1 MPLQVSEVIDTIL
14 PTFTDTREKQ
24 SFYKSDNRDTV
35 YVENF
40 GKNGNSNHRNGFNN
54 ENNFKDKE
62 LFITKFG
69 DKDGGEL
76 KTILF
81 TNKLQFDNKEEHDTY
96 SCIKL
101 LNNTDE
107 YRKIDENG
115 IFSYEI
121 IIFISQKNKLPL
133 LINLAVQKGK
143 LKELIEAVVE
153 IDNNPETQYKL
164 LPKLV
169 EAAVTARKFRNL
181 IEAVVEIDNNSELQE
196 KLLPKIVAERDKLI
210 EEDGRSNINYKQL
223 IIYGPAGVGKTFSIK
238 KLVSNNLENDGLN
251 ISEENFEK
259 QTVHTVFHPEYSYYD
274 FFGKVMP
281 IKYENRQISYDFL
294 PGPFA
299 QALSKAYKNI
309 TKQPINPEKVILV
322 VDELNRGN
330 AASIFG
336 GLFNL
341 LDRNDIG
348 ISEYPLNIY
357 GMEAMWLKEQ
367 IGDLHLSTLEKYSK
381 TNFEMYDEEN
391 KSLKIYIPD
400 NLSIICTMNTSD
412 QTIFSL
418 DKAFQRRFNKSFK
431 TAQNSINEYFK
442 DDNIKIEPKD
452 GKDISWKKFLKNLNE
467 FIVKNAEVEDVDN
480 ATIGAFFVKPKGGF
494 ILEEDIKYTVM
505 YYLWYDL
512 FSGYRRDTLKEELDK
527 LYKLYK
533 LDKEFKNVNTFEQF
547 VGEYNEFITI
557 FTQNGNAQ

>member
-1 MPLQVSEVIDTIL
+1 MATLNDLFELTIPNQNLEGKENFYMSHYDDSHDRKLYKTNENRENGELNLPDERIILSPYGKLNGDQVGYVLI
-14 PTFTDTREKQ
+14 DTREIFPND
-24 SFYKSDNRDTV
+24 SREIFSNCLLVGNDLGSDL
-35 YVENF
+35 
-40 GKNGNSNHRNGFNN
+40 NN
-54 ENNFKDKE
+54 EMIQQILDFLITSKE
-62 LFITKFG
+62 LVTA
-69 DKDGGEL
+69 D
-76 KTILF
+76 
-81 TNKLQFDNKEEHDTY
+81 
-96 SCIKL
+96 
-101 LNNTDE
+101 
-107 YRKIDENG
+107 
-115 IFSYEI
+115 
-121 IIFISQKNKLPL
+121 KLP
-133 LINLAVQKGK
+133 K
-143 LKELIEAVVE
+143 LIEA
-153 IDNNPETQYKL
+153 T
-164 LPKLV
+164 
-169 EAAVTARKFRNL
+169 VTADKLRNLIEATVTADKLRNL
-181 IEAVVEIDNNSELQE
+181 IEAVVEIDNNRGENQE

-210 EEDGRSNINYKQL
+210 KEDGRSNINYKQL
-223 IIYGPAGVGKTFSIK
+223 IIYGPAGVGKTYGIR
-238 KLVSNNLENDGLN
+238 N
-251 ISEENFEK
+251 IANEELKIDEDNFEK

-281 IKYENRQISYDFL
+281 IKDENGQISYDFL

-341 LDRNDIG
+341 LDRNNIG

-367 IGDLHLSTLEKYSK
+367 IGDSHLSTLEKYSK
-381 TNFEMYDEEN
+381 KTNFEMYDGDN

-431 TAQNSINEYFK
+431 TAQNSI
-442 DDNIKIEPKD
+442 DNYPIKSEDNDIKIKY
-452 GKDISWKKFLKNLNE
+452 KDIDIDKYIIWKDFLLNLNE

-512 FSGYRRDTLKEELDK
+512 FSGYRRDTLKKELGD
-527 LYKLYK
+527 
-533 LDKEFKNVNTFEQF
+533 EFANVNTFEQF
-547 VGEYNEFITI
+547 VDKYDGFITK
-557 FTQNGNAQ
+557 FTQNAQ

>member
-1 MPLQVSEVIDTIL
+1 MEITLKDLFELTIPNQNLEGKENFYMSHYDDSHDRKLYKTNENRENGELNLPDERIILSPYGKLNGDQVGYVLI
-14 PTFTDTREKQ
+14 DTREIFPND
-24 SFYKSDNRDTV
+24 SREIFSNCLLVGNDLGSDL
-35 YVENF
+35 
-40 GKNGNSNHRNGFNN
+40 NN
-54 ENNFKDKE
+54 EMIQQILDFLITSKE
-62 LFITKFG
+62 LVTA
-69 DKDGGEL
+69 D
-76 KTILF
+76 
-81 TNKLQFDNKEEHDTY
+81 
-96 SCIKL
+96 
-101 LNNTDE
+101 
-107 YRKIDENG
+107 
-115 IFSYEI
+115 
-121 IIFISQKNKLPL
+121 KLP
-133 LINLAVQKGK
+133 K
-143 LKELIEAVVE
+143 LIEAAVE
-153 IDNNPETQYKL
+153 VDK
-164 LPKLV
+164 LPKL
-169 EAAVTARKFRNL
+169 
-181 IEAVVEIDNNSELQE
+181 IEADPRN
-196 KLLPKIVAERDKLI
+196 
-210 EEDGRSNINYKQL
+210 NINYKQL
-223 IIYGPAGVGKTFSIK
+223 IIYGPAGVGKTYGIR
-238 KLVSNNLENDGLN
+238 N
-251 ISEENFEK
+251 IAIELKIYEYNFEK

-281 IKYENRQISYDFL
+281 IKDENSQISYDFL

-309 TKQPINPEKVILV
+309 TNQPINPEKVILV

-341 LDRNDIG
+341 LDRNNIG

-367 IGDLHLSTLEKYSK
+367 IGDSHLSTLEKYSK
-381 TNFEMYDEEN
+381 KTNFEMYDGDN

-431 TAQNSINEYFK
+431 TAQNSI
-442 DDNIKIEPKD
+442 DNYPIKSEDNDIKIKY
-452 GKDISWKKFLKNLNE
+452 KDIDIDKYIIWKDFLLNLNE

-512 FSGYRRDTLKEELDK
+512 FSGYRRDTLKEK
-527 LYKLYK
+527 LAGEIQKVK
-533 LDKEFKNVNTFEQF
+533 TFEEF
-547 VGEYNEFITI
+547 VEKYEKFIEKIYSQT
-557 FTQNGNAQ
+557 TENTPA

>member
-1 MPLQVSEVIDTIL
+1 MPIRVDEIIEEIL
-14 PTFTDTREKQ
+14 PNFKETPNKR
-24 SFYKSDNRDTV
+24 SFYKTSGDTV

-40 GKNGNSNHRNGFNN
+40 SNNDKNRKGFSNQSDFDN
-54 ENNFKDKE
+54 KE

-69 DKDGGEL
+69 DTKGDNIQTMLFAKEL
-76 KTILF
+76 SLVNENGVTSNTI
-81 TNKLQFDNKEEHDTY
+81 T
-96 SCIKL
+96 
-101 LNNTDE
+101 NNTGD
-107 YRKIDENG
+107 YIKIEEGETFN
-115 IFSYEI
+115 YKI
-121 IIFISQKNKLPL
+121 INHISDNRKLPI
-133 LINLAVQKGK
+133 LIDLAVQKAK

-153 IDNNPETQYKL
+153 IDNNLEP
-164 LPKLV
+164 
-169 EAAVTARKFRNL
+169 
-181 IEAVVEIDNNSELQE
+181 QE

-210 EEDGRSNINYKQL
+210 EEDGRSNIKYKQL
-223 IIYGPAGVGKTFSIK
+223 IIYGPAGVGKTYGIRNIAK
-238 KLVSNNLENDGLN
+238 NGLEIVKD
-251 ISEENFEK
+251 NFEK

-281 IKYENRQISYDFL
+281 IKDEYNQISYDFL

-341 LDRNDIG
+341 LDRNNIG

-381 TNFEMYDEEN
+381 KNKFEMYDEEN
-391 KSLKIYIPD
+391 KSLKIFIPD

-418 DKAFQRRFNKSFK
+418 DKAFQRRFNKNFI

-442 DDNIKIEPKD
+442 DDNIKIKD
-452 GKDISWKKFLKNLNE
+452 KDKDKDEDEGISWKNFLLNLNK
-467 FIVKNAEVEDVDN
+467 FIVDHAEVEDVDN
-480 ATIGAFFVKPKGGF
+480 ATIGAFFVKPKDGY
-494 ILEEDIKYTVM
+494 ILIEDIKYTIM

-512 FSGYRRDTLKEELDK
+512 FSGYRRETLKEK
-527 LYKLYK
+527 LAGEIQKVK
-533 LDKEFKNVNTFEQF
+533 TFEEF
-547 VGEYNEFITI
+547 VDKYEEFIKKI
-557 FTQNGNAQ
+557 SSSF

>member
-1 MPLQVSEVIDTIL
+1 MATLNDLFELTIPNQNLEGKENFYMSHYDDSHDRKLYKTNENRENGELNLPDERIILSPYGKLNGDQVGYVLI
-14 PTFTDTREKQ
+14 DTREIFPND
-24 SFYKSDNRDTV
+24 SREIFSNCLLVGNDLGSDL
-35 YVENF
+35 
-40 GKNGNSNHRNGFNN
+40 NN
-54 ENNFKDKE
+54 EMIQQILDFLITSKE
-62 LFITKFG
+62 LVTA
-69 DKDGGEL
+69 D
-76 KTILF
+76 
-81 TNKLQFDNKEEHDTY
+81 
-96 SCIKL
+96 
-101 LNNTDE
+101 
-107 YRKIDENG
+107 
-115 IFSYEI
+115 
-121 IIFISQKNKLPL
+121 KLP
-133 LINLAVQKGK
+133 K
-143 LKELIEAVVE
+143 LIEA
-153 IDNNPETQYKL
+153 T
-164 LPKLV
+164 
-169 EAAVTARKFRNL
+169 VTADKLRNLIEATVTADKLRNL
-181 IEAVVEIDNNSELQE
+181 IEAVVEIDNNRGENQE

-210 EEDGRSNINYKQL
+210 KEDGRSNINYKQL
-223 IIYGPAGVGKTFSIK
+223 IIYGPAGVGKTYGIR
-238 KLVSNNLENDGLN
+238 N
-251 ISEENFEK
+251 IANEELKIDEDNFEK

-281 IKYENRQISYDFL
+281 IKDENGQISYDFL

-341 LDRNDIG
+341 LDRNNIG

-367 IGDLHLSTLEKYSK
+367 IGDSHLSTLEKYSK
-381 TNFEMYDEEN
+381 KTNFEMYDGDN

-431 TAQNSINEYFK
+431 TAQNSI
-442 DDNIKIEPKD
+442 DNYPIKSEDNDIKIKY
-452 GKDISWKKFLKNLNE
+452 KDIDIDKYIIWKDFLLNLNE

-512 FSGYRRDTLKEELDK
+512 FSGYRRDTLKEK
-527 LYKLYK
+527 LGN
-533 LDKEFKNVNTFEQF
+533 EFENVNTFEQF
-547 VGEYNEFITI
+547 VDKDKYDKFITK
-557 FTQNGNAQ
+557 FTPEEDTTNQDTNE